1 MALVKPTWPILRSG
15 RHPLAEGLL
24 GAWPVYEGVDSP
36 TLFDLSGN
44 GNNGTITN
52 YRANWIGSPY
62 GFALNGTTAGN
73 TTAYTLLPAISG
85 VGDYTIFVVA
95 GNCQGTTSTTTSI
108 VYSDNFPTSP
118 RNGFGIKTNNGSSQ
132 WFYEAYVGGTGTTAT
147 VSGALSGDHT
157 LALVRSG
164 TTVTAYLD
172 GKAQATTITVGSG
185 TFTTSNFYLNAHYYS
200 GAIQETFNGSMAGAL
215 FYSRALSAV
224 EIAALNAD
232 PFSIYRRRSRWWET
246 VQSAAVTRQGQAS
259 FAGAGRVIV
268 SGGQEQ
274 TQITFA
280 ASGSFIALAT
290 TAQQFGQVNYN
301 GAGQFLVSGG
311 QEQAQVLFAGAG
323 SLAESS
329 ALLEAA
335 SASFNGLGSF
345 LALAGTSQQFGQVNY
360 NGVGQFIV
368 SGGQEQA
375 QVIYAGTGSF
385 TSSIVLL
392 EAAGAVFA
400 GTGSFLVDASVGKP
414 GSAVSYNGAGAFLP
428 TATLMLPASTS
439 FAGAGSFIF
448 GETLAEVSGANFA
461 GTGRFV
467 AGESLQLSASA
478 YFAGAGLFT
487 ALGNVPTALPVSV
500 FFFGTG
506 GFIVNGAVISPIA
519 PPILANGRWNLIMPP
534 LDSLVVGF
542 GFSRPI
548 LTPILNEQGFTIYF
562 SARNLGRNARIMA
575 LQSPSGI
582 VTRTTVFYNV
592 GVAGLAVLTEFQ
604 VVAHVTPLN
613 ELDEPGVWEI
623 WVENADGIRMT
634 DSGFFTVG
642 RLN

>member
-1 MALVKPTWPILRSG
+1 MAISQGQSAFAGSG
-15 RHPLAEGLL
+15 RFTP
-24 GAWPVYEGVDSP
+24 
-36 TLFDLSGN
+36 SG
-44 GNNGTITN
+44 G
-52 YRANWIGSPY
+52 
-62 GFALNGTTAGN
+62 
-73 TTAYTLLPAISG
+73 
-85 VGDYTIFVVA
+85 
-95 GNCQGTTSTTTSI
+95 QE
-108 VYSDNFPTSP
+108 
-118 RNGFGIKTNNGSSQ
+118 Q
-132 WFYEAYVGGTGTTAT
+132 
-147 VSGALSGDHT
+147 
-157 LALVRSG
+157 
-164 TTVTAYLD
+164 
-172 GKAQATTITVGSG
+172 AQATFSGAGAFTVVDATPLTVPKVLS
-185 TFTTSNFYLNAHYYS
+185 YLNAFPGTAFLQHLS
-200 GAIQETFNGSMAGAL
+200 GQRSDVQSYLYPGAAQP
-215 FYSRALSAV
+215 YSRVPTVLSIANAFPGLPFPQHGSGLLPITQSYLYPGAV
-224 EIAALNAD
+224 QPPLRHI
-232 PFSIYRRRSRWWET
+232 W
-246 VQSAAVTRQGQAS
+246 QGQVN
-259 FAGAGRVIV
+259 FAGAGSFSASGTGPSAPTVPASASFNGAGSFTAGVVELVAASESFTGAGQFIV

-274 TQITFA
+274 AQITFA
-280 ASGSFIALAT
+280 ASGSFTALAT
-290 TAQQFGQVNYN
+290 TPQQFGQVNYN

-323 SLAESS
+323 SLAESA

-335 SASFNGLGSF
+335 SASFNGVGSF
-345 LALAGTSQQFGQVNY
+345 LALAGTSQQFGQTTY
-360 NGVGQFIV
+360 NGAGQFII

-375 QVIYAGTGSF
+375 QVS
-385 TSSIVLL
+385 
-392 EAAGAVFA
+392 FA
-400 GTGSFLVDASVGKP
+400 GIGSFLVDASVGKP

-428 TATLMLPASTS
+428 TAPLMLPASTS
-439 FAGAGSFIF
+439 FAGAGSFLF
-448 GETLAEVSGANFA
+448 GEMLAEVSGANFA

-487 ALGNVPTALPVSV
+487 ALGNVPTALPISA

-506 GFIVNGAVISPIA
+506 GFIVNGTVVSPIA
-519 PPILANGRWNLIMPP
+519 PPVLANGRWNLIMPP

-592 GVAGLAVLTEFQ
+592 GVTGLAVLTEFQ